1 MIKRFVVMFIATA
14 IMCRQSQPHPVK
26 KAIVNLPIEMKGNLK
41 RTPGNLIESKREP
54 KQEYLSVLLHRHY

>member
-1 MIKRFVVMFIATA
+1 MFIAKA

-41 RTPGNLIESKREP
+41 RTSGNLIES
-54 KQEYLSVLLHRHY
+54 QEGTKTRISVLLHRRY